1 MFPLEMP
8 FLMWGII
15 LICVTRSVDEW
26 FSSLETTSNCE
37 INCQFNQTS
46 KFQFISSIMVV
57 FSLLSQADEGVLG
70 LFFMPRCIKF

>member
-1 MFPLEMP
+1 MFPLAMP

-15 LICVTRSVDEW
+15 LICVTRSVDGW

-37 INCQFNQTS
+37 INYQFNQTG
-46 KFQFISSIMVV
+46 KFRFISSIMFV